1 MFFWSTGKGGIKCV
15 SDFTLQAPEYKLYKY
30 FIIINDLQ
38 GLIPNT
44 VMQTGVSVPAL
55 LWHFHTH
62 TPPGSASATE
72 DYHSHPGPSQPPTH
86 LRSVWG
92 YLQGNANWSEADG
105 RR

>member
-1 MFFWSTGKGGIKCV
+1 MTYRDLFQ
-15 SDFTLQAPEYKLYKY
+15 TL
-30 FIIINDLQ
+30 
-38 GLIPNT
+38 
-44 VMQTGVSVPAL
+44 MQTGVSVPAL

-86 LRSVWG
+86 LQSVWG